1 MTTKKITMTYAD
13 AIEYTQNTES
23 LFKMLW
29 ELTDLIRLESDLKK
43 HHRAYLHVR
52 EDIDEKVK
60 EARRIMIKVSVD
72 MLELPFKVTTSDC
85 DYCDEDAPFAE
96 TENAES
102 ITIPKVDYDCMID
115 DLLTMSEII
124 QAVAGMRTQDEKAL
138 RKLSEFVPDFASYE
152 HNRLN
157 LYREAEKEAE
167 EIFDRWVDCVDEDED
182 EDYEPDEYF
191 SD

>member
-1 MTTKKITMTYAD
+1 MNNKMITMSYAD
-13 AIEYTQNTES
+13 AIEYTQNTEA
-23 LFKMLW
+23 LFAALW
-29 ELTDLIRLESDLKK
+29 ELTDLIRQESDLKK

-52 EDIDEKVK
+52 ENIDEKVK

-72 MLELPFKVTTSDC
+72 MLELPFKVDVSECEESAKDTPFADT
-85 DYCDEDAPFAE
+85 EDAE
-96 TENAES
+96 TVSVSKE
-102 ITIPKVDYDCMID
+102 DYDCMID

-157 LYREAEKEAE
+157 IYREAQKEAE
-167 EIFDRWVDCVDEDED
+167 EIFDRWADCVDEDED
-182 EDYEPDEYF
+182 DDYEPDEYF